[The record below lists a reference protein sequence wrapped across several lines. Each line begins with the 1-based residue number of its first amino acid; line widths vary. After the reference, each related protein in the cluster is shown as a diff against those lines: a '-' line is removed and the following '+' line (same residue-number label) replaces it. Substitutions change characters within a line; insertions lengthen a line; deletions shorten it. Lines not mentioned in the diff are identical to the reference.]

1 MKRQI
6 DAEIQKKNYE
16 KELLL
21 CKKAGG
27 DIERYRRLSFNAL
40 QLEQIRKG
48 LESKVDVELFM
59 DPAKNWLEME
69 LIRTSLEAGIDI
81 EKYIEQGFSWLQCQE
96 IVKGVE
102 EKLDVKKYL
111 NVHFLAP
118 QMKEIRKGLE
128 RGVSVDIYCDNR
140 YDWYQMREIRK
151 GLESKMDVS
160 CYADPSYKYTTMRAV
175 RKGMEEGISLAPFA
189 KQGYAGKL
197 LFEIGRGIRMNHDI
211 TPYLKDGYDEEQ
223 LKEINDAFEAGV
235 NLLPYIRKN
244 FHGVQLHEI
253 ILGLQKNLNVAVY
266 ADPELNWFQM
276 REIRYGLEQGLDV
289 KVYAKPCFSQ
299 KQMEILRKGLLEGID
314 VTEFAK
320 EYFEPEQMLEKIEK
334 IHQSELLLDDEVGK
348 FLSETKAE
356 EVEQEE
362 EVPEKQEDD
371 YLLESC
377 VFVSEDKM
385 QASINFSLAC
395 DVLKEELLKM
405 DVSDV
410 LKLLKHK
417 DVKQGILRES
427 IVTML
432 REKQFAKEVV
442 VAKGKEPID
451 GEDAHF
457 CYYFKK
463 EVNPKPK
470 VLADGTV
477 DYKNMELFEFI
488 KKDTLVAEYF
498 PATAGTFGYDV
509 TGQMISPKHGKELPA
524 LRVIGV
530 RVSEDKKKYYADV
543 DGIIEWHEGENKLE
557 IRNLYTV
564 PGNVDAATGNIR
576 FNGDV
581 NIMGN
586 VTSGFS
592 VQAAGNIVIDGHC
605 EASQIEAGGDVI
617 IRKGCQGK
625 GLGKITAGKSIV
637 GQFFESSVLTAGKDV
652 QATYLLNCELKAK
665 GKLLVEG
672 RKGVIIGG
680 KTCAKLGVSCNGI
693 GNIAEIATVVSVG
706 IDKEDMTAYQEL
718 QKKIEQTQ
726 AELQTCENGL
736 NKLMA
741 NSVHDEKVSMMIQRL
756 TRAVYTLKSSRKELF
771 SERNAQMEQ
780 MTKQKEARIQVSGR
794 AYPGTLLF
802 LNEDPFAIKE
812 IYSNVEFVK
821 HDNHIDTLAH

>member
-59 DPAKNWLEME
+59 DPAKSWLEME

-128 RGVSVDIYCDNR
+128 RGIVVDSYCDTR

-151 GLESKMDVS
+151 GLESKMDIS

-175 RKGMEEGISLAPFA
+175 RKGMEEGILLAPFA

-235 NLLPYIRKN
+235 NLLPYIRKS

-334 IHQSELLLDDEVGK
+334 IRQSELLLDDEVGK

-356 EVEQEE
+356 VVEQEE
-362 EVPEKQEDD
+362 EVPEKQTDD

-385 QASINFSLAC
+385 QASINFSLASE
-395 DVLKEELLKM
+395 VLKEELSKM
-405 DVSDV
+405 DVEDV

-417 DVKQGILRES
+417 DVKLGILRES
-427 IVTML
+427 IIAML
-432 REKQFAKEVV
+432 REKQFDKEVV
-442 VAKGKEPID
+442 VAKGKEPVD

-457 CYYFKK
+457 SYYFKK

-509 TGQMISPKHGKELPA
+509 TGQMISPKRGKELPA

-530 RVSEDKKKYYADV
+530 RVSEDKKKYYADI

-625 GLGKITAGKSIV
+625 GLGKIIAGKSIV
-637 GQFFESSVLTAGKDV
+637 GQFFESAVLTAG
-652 QATYLLNCELKAK
+652 
-665 GKLLVEG
+665 
-672 RKGVIIGG
+672 
-680 KTCAKLGVSCNGI
+680 
-693 GNIAEIATVVSVG
+693 
-706 IDKEDMTAYQEL
+706 
-718 QKKIEQTQ
+718 
-726 AELQTCENGL
+726 
-736 NKLMA
+736 
-741 NSVHDEKVSMMIQRL
+741 
-756 TRAVYTLKSSRKELF
+756 
-771 SERNAQMEQ
+771 
-780 MTKQKEARIQVSGR
+780 
-794 AYPGTLLF
+794 
-802 LNEDPFAIKE
+802 
-812 IYSNVEFVK
+812 
-821 HDNHIDTLAH
+821 

>member
-59 DPAKNWLEME
+59 DPAKSWLEME

-128 RGVSVDIYCDNR
+128 RGIVVDSYCDTR

-151 GLESKMDVS
+151 GLESKMDIS

-175 RKGMEEGISLAPFA
+175 RKGMEEGILLAPFA

-235 NLLPYIRKN
+235 NLLPYIRKS

-334 IHQSELLLDDEVGK
+334 KRQSELLLDDEVGK

-356 EVEQEE
+356 VVEQEE
-362 EVPEKQEDD
+362 EVPEKQTDD

-385 QASINFSLAC
+385 QASINFSLASE
-395 DVLKEELLKM
+395 VLKEELSKM
-405 DVSDV
+405 DVGDV

-417 DVKQGILRES
+417 DVKLGILRES
-427 IVTML
+427 IIAML
-432 REKQFAKEVV
+432 REKQFDKEVV
-442 VAKGKEPID
+442 VAKGKEPVD

-457 CYYFKK
+457 SYYFKK

-509 TGQMISPKHGKELPA
+509 TGQMISPKRGKELPA

-530 RVSEDKKKYYADV
+530 RVSEDKKKYYADI

-557 IRNLYTV
+557 IRN
-564 PGNVDAATGNIR
+564 
-576 FNGDV
+576 
-581 NIMGN
+581 
-586 VTSGFS
+586 
-592 VQAAGNIVIDGHC
+592 
-605 EASQIEAGGDVI
+605 
-617 IRKGCQGK
+617 
-625 GLGKITAGKSIV
+625 
-637 GQFFESSVLTAGKDV
+637 
-652 QATYLLNCELKAK
+652 
-665 GKLLVEG
+665 
-672 RKGVIIGG
+672 
-680 KTCAKLGVSCNGI
+680 
-693 GNIAEIATVVSVG
+693 
-706 IDKEDMTAYQEL
+706 
-718 QKKIEQTQ
+718 
-726 AELQTCENGL
+726 
-736 NKLMA
+736 
-741 NSVHDEKVSMMIQRL
+741 
-756 TRAVYTLKSSRKELF
+756 
-771 SERNAQMEQ
+771 
-780 MTKQKEARIQVSGR
+780 
-794 AYPGTLLF
+794 
-802 LNEDPFAIKE
+802 
-812 IYSNVEFVK
+812 
-821 HDNHIDTLAH
+821 

>member
-1 MKRQI
+1 M
-6 DAEIQKKNYE
+6 
-16 KELLL
+16 
-21 CKKAGG
+21 
-27 DIERYRRLSFNAL
+27 
-40 QLEQIRKG
+40 
-48 LESKVDVELFM
+48 ESKVDVELFM

-128 RGVSVDIYCDNR
+128 RGIVVDSYCDTR

-151 GLESKMDVS
+151 GLESKMDIS

-175 RKGMEEGISLAPFA
+175 RKGMEEGILLAPFA

-235 NLLPYIRKN
+235 NLLPYIRKS

-320 EYFEPEQMLEKIEK
+320 EYFEPDQMLEKIEK
-334 IHQSELLLDDEVGK
+334 IHQRELLLDDEVGK
-348 FLSETKAE
+348 FLSETKAG

-377 VFVSEDKM
+377 VFVSEDK
-385 QASINFSLAC
+385 
-395 DVLKEELLKM
+395 
-405 DVSDV
+405 
-410 LKLLKHK
+410 
-417 DVKQGILRES
+417 
-427 IVTML
+427 
-432 REKQFAKEVV
+432 
-442 VAKGKEPID
+442 
-451 GEDAHF
+451 
-457 CYYFKK
+457 
-463 EVNPKPK
+463 
-470 VLADGTV
+470 
-477 DYKNMELFEFI
+477 
-488 KKDTLVAEYF
+488 
-498 PATAGTFGYDV
+498 
-509 TGQMISPKHGKELPA
+509 
-524 LRVIGV
+524 
-530 RVSEDKKKYYADV
+530 KKYYADI

-564 PGNVDAATGNIR
+564 PGNFDSATGNIR

-625 GLGKITAGKSIV
+625 GLGKIIAGKSIV
-637 GQFFESSVLTAGKDV
+637 GQFFESAVLTAGKDV
-652 QATYLLNCELKAK
+652 QATYLLNCQLKAN

-741 NSVHDEKVSMMIQRL
+741 NPVHDEKVSMMIQRL

-771 SERNAQMEQ
+771 SERDAQMEQ

-794 AYPGTLLF
+794 VYPGTLLF

-812 IYSNVEFVK
+812 IYNNVEFVK
-821 HDNHIDTLAH
+821 HDNRIDTLAH